1 MAEQYTAR
9 VIVGNKY
16 VGEKITAEFTGTL
29 QEIVWWVETD
39 RDRDG
44 MYPFVQVIEL
54 SEIAEYPFYLKEAY
68 QWFTDDERGEKFRAK
83 EDNDLFDTWWNDSG
97 LDVEMHENPM
107 PLTVENVRA
116 YVLYSE
122 ENVSHFGQ
130 QWRVEITPAESE

>member
-1 MAEQYTAR
+1 MAEKYTAR

-29 QEIVWWVETD
+29 QEIVDWAQTD
-39 RDRDG
+39 T
-44 MYPFVQVIEL
+44 MYDFTRQIDL
-54 SEIAEYPFYLKEAY
+54 SEFIEYPDDVEEAH
-68 QWFTDDERGEKFRAK
+68 QWFTDEGREPSFEVEKA
-83 EDNDLFDTWWNDSG
+83 DDLFGTWWNDDDG
-97 LDVEMHENPM
+97 LYVEMHENPM

-122 ENVSHFGQ
+122 ESVSHFGQ